1 MIMEQHEL
9 GRDWEQSKQKI
20 REQYPHV
27 RDEDLHLEPG
37 KEEELLERLQEKL
50 GKTKKEIRNWLHIMG

>member
-50 GKTKKEIRNWLHIMG
+50 GKTKKEIRNWLNIMG